1 MKRRFFGVVFLV
13 ILLALVITVGSGFAA
28 TPEPI
33 KVGRIDCFTGFLEY
47 FAKESQRGFELGIQ
61 YATGG
66 TNKIN
71 GRPIE
76 IIKEDS
82 QLNPQ
87 IARQKALKLID
98 QDKVHF
104 LVGSISSA
112 DTLAIQPLA
121 GKDKIPFIVTG
132 ATATS
137 ITGSNW
143 NKYTFRVNRNNL
155 QDAITWGHAL
165 GAPGM
170 KVALLAEDSAAGH
183 EGMDA
188 LKKVLAQKGAILVY
202 EAYAPSTTT
211 DFTPILQKIVS
222 AKPSHCA
229 LWWGGANS
237 PWNQMMEAFKPADIK
252 ISTAALDIASL
263 GLFLNVTDR
272 LDRLMCYYYYEFSK
286 NPINDWLVK
295 NYQAAYGMPPTYS
308 TEVGMAGAILMCEA
322 LKKTN
327 GNSDPDALI
336 AAMEGMKFNTA
347 KGLRIMRAE
356 DHTALQEMY
365 VVHVVKKE
373 GVKWAV
379 PILDMRLTPEQ
390 TAPPILNKR

>member
-1 MKRRFFGVVFLV
+1 MKKRFFSVVFLSALFAL
-13 ILLALVITVGSGFAA
+13 IITSTGLAAA
-28 TPEPI
+28 PEPI

-104 LVGSISSA
+104 LVGSVSSA

-121 GKDKIPFIVTG
+121 GKDKVPLIVTG

-137 ITGSNW
+137 ITGANW

-155 QDAITWGHAL
+155 QDAIAWGNAL
-165 GAPGM
+165 GTPGLR
-170 KVALLAEDSAAGH
+170 VAIMAEDIAGAR
-183 EGMDA
+183 EGIDA

-211 DFTPILQKIVS
+211 DYTPILQKLVA
-222 AKPSHCA
+222 AKPSRCV
-229 LWWGGANS
+229 LWWAGANS

-252 ISTAALDIASL
+252 ISTAALDIISL
-263 GLFLNVTDR
+263 GIFLNVTDR
-272 LDRLMCYYYYEFSK
+272 LDRLFCGYYYEFSK
-286 NPINDWLVK
+286 NPINDWFIK

-308 TEVGMAGAILMCEA
+308 TEVGMAGALLMVEA

-327 GNSDPDALI
+327 GSTDPEALV
-336 AAMEGMKFNTA
+336 AAMEGLKFNTA
-347 KGLRIMRAE
+347 KGIRIMRAE

-379 PILDMRLTPEQ
+379 PILDMRLSPEE
-390 TAPPILNKR
+390 TAPPVLNKR